1 MAWPPT
7 LGGLIATGRS
17 VSSFLLP
24 AVRLLV
30 PPGLAEVL
38 HAEGAVV
45 GSVALPAGVHL
56 VLALVFGGT
65 GGPLGTQRLLGGV
78 DLVLQ
83 RGFLLLVWNLR
94 ERGHRLHKIGRTHF
108 VAPESKS

>member
-7 LGGLIATGRS
+7 LGGLIATGRI

-56 VLALVFGGT
+56 LLALVFGGT

-78 DLVLQ
+78 
-83 RGFLLLVWNLR
+83 WNLR
-94 ERGHRLHKIGRTHF
+94 KEDIACIRLVGCILGPIIGQD